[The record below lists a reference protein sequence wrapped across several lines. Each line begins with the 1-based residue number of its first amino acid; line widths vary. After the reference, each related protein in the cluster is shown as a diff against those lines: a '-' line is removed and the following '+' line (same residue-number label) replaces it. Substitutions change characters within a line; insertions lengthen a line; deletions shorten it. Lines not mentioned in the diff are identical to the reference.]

1 MARKE
6 RIELI
11 RQIEDHRGSRLIC
24 CLTSDR
30 QNAAGIIA
38 KDYIPVFF
46 NRLLKFQSGR
56 KIDVL
61 MCTIG
66 GDTLAAFGLSR
77 LIREFTDTVAV
88 LVPEKCQSAG
98 TLFALGANEIF
109 MTRAATLSPIDP
121 SVNGPLNPVV
131 ELAPGQRQS
140 VAVSVESVAG
150 YRALVTEDWRLN
162 DAGTDIAFKI
172 LAEQI
177 NPLALGDVYRSR
189 QQIERLART
198 LIKYHRQDERN
209 IEKIVQ
215 EITRGL
221 GSHDYLISSK
231 EARELLG
238 TQVAGDDVIL
248 ENLVWKLFCDFRDE
262 MQLGQIFDPMMILH
276 ASLQAGKKPPVINEQ
291 KVVIVEVAEGGD
303 EFERV
308 AQVSQGQV
316 MTPSGPTGLA
326 QVAIVRAGW
335 KSYD

>member
-1 MARKE
+1 
-6 RIELI
+6 
-11 RQIEDHRGSRLIC
+11 
-24 CLTSDR
+24 
-30 QNAAGIIA
+30 
-38 KDYIPVFF
+38 
-46 NRLLKFQSGR
+46 
-56 KIDVL
+56 
-61 MCTIG
+61 
-66 GDTLAAFGLSR
+66 
-77 LIREFTDTVAV
+77 
-88 LVPEKCQSAG
+88 
-98 TLFALGANEIF
+98 

-121 SVNGPLNPVV
+121 SVNGPLNPVI
-131 ELAPGQRQS
+131 EPAPGQRQS
-140 VAVSVESVAG
+140 IPVSFESVAG
-150 YRALVTEDWRLN
+150 YRTLVKEDWRLN
-162 DAGTDIAFKI
+162 DEGMDIAFKI

-221 GSHDYLISSK
+221 GSHDYLISRK